1 MRVSTPE
8 FTVVEYCQQYERG
21 EITVNR
27 DYQRSSEVWP
37 FAAQSYL
44 VETILLGFPIPKLTL
59 YQRTDLRSR
68 RTLKE
73 IVDGQQRSMA
83 IFEFFKDQLRLSP
96 RSVFGARLLS
106 QLDDDIQQRFLEY
119 QLSVDLL
126 INATD
131 EEIRQLFR
139 RINSYTVPLNPQE
152 ERHATYQG
160 EFKWFIVEL
169 TEQYSQVLKELGIFT
184 EQQLSRMADAALFS
198 ELVLAMRTG
207 IQTGGKGALSRLY
220 SDLDAEFPEADQF
233 HQRFD
238 AVIAQV
244 LTWDALHRRPLMKP
258 YNFYA
263 LFLAITH
270 AQAPLDALQQVVE
283 RPTPIQLDGP
293 RVIEGLSR
301 LAAAVEEPERYP
313 DLHEFWEAGSSATN
327 TRRQRRTRLIWL
339 SRAISGEPIG

>member
-8 FTVVEYCQQYERG
+8 FTVVEYCQQLERG
-21 EITVNR
+21 DITVNR
-27 DYQRSSEVWP
+27 DYQRSAEVWP
-37 FAAQSYL
+37 FPAQSYL

-59 YQRTDLRSR
+59 YQHTDLRSR

-83 IFEFFKDQLRLSP
+83 ILEFFKDRLRLSP

-106 QLDDDIQQRFLEY
+106 QLDDDVQQQFLEY

-139 RINSYTVPLNPQE
+139 RINSYTVPLNAQE
-152 ERHATYQG
+152 ERHATFQG
-160 EFKWFIVEL
+160 EFKWFIVDL
-169 TEQYSQVLKELGIFT
+169 TEQYSQTLKDLGVFT
-184 EQQLSRMADAALFS
+184 EQQLSRMADAGLFS
-198 ELVLAMRTG
+198 ELVLAMRSG

-220 SDLDAEFPEADQF
+220 AELDPAFPEADET
-233 HQRFD
+233 HARFD
-238 AVIAQV
+238 EVLNQI
-244 LTWDALHRRPLMKP
+244 LTWDALHRGALMKP

-263 LFLAITH
+263 LFLAATH
-270 AQAPLDALQQVVE
+270 AQRPLEPLQGVFE
-283 RPTPIQLDGP
+283 RHESSDLASP
-293 RVIEGLSR
+293 RVLEGLSR
-301 LAAAVEEPERYP
+301 LAAAVEEPERHP

-327 TRRQRRTRLIWL
+327 TRKQRRTRLTWL
-339 SRAISGEPIG
+339 SRAMSGEPIG